1 MAAFLIGEDTAD
13 DGHLH
18 VVVDNIA
25 TIIIRRTG
33 GKTARTSKSA
43 GMAAPT
49 NPPSRPWTFPHRA
62 CQSAHTLPPE
72 DKVVIDASTTNALD
86 KNPRNRCSGVSNESR
101 SPQYFCH
108 PPAF

>member
-18 VVVDNIA
+18 VDVDNIA
-25 TIIIRRTG
+25 TIIIGRTG
-33 GKTARTSKSA
+33 GKMARTSKSA

-62 CQSAHTLPPE
+62 CQSAHTLPSE
-72 DKVVIDASTTNALD
+72 DKIVIDTTDRGA
-86 KNPRNRCSGVSNESR
+86 GM
-101 SPQYFCH
+101 
-108 PPAF
+108 